1 MVPRRKARSNTLR
14 LWSPVSL
21 TTRHNLFFLD
31 LNKYSSI
38 MSLTTRSIANIAA
51 TYDNILKVWS
61 YTTGYNGFVQTQIS
75 LLVQHLI

>member
-21 TTRHNLFFLD
+21 KTRHNLFFLD

-38 MSLTTRSIANIAA
+38 MSLTTRSKANDN
-51 TYDNILKVWS
+51 DNILKVWS
-61 YTTGYNGFVQTQIS
+61 YTTAYNGFVQTQIS